1 MLMRQTSSIMGLVI
15 LSVIGSFLAGWHA
28 RDALAERGPS
38 AAGAVNS
45 APSFVAAAPAKS
57 TSQPRTGD
65 LDACHAERDQL
76 RGELEAARH
85 AVGVTPRC
93 DAMAESTGVS
103 DEAFAM
109 FRDNIFE
116 ASEAIGYEGE
126 VQFDCQEFPC
136 IAMFEADFDTAPL
149 ERALTD
155 IYGGGVDVMTLR
167 HTSVGPG
174 GSHKMRFAAV
184 VPRDQADERT
194 SRRFEERAWQSLI
207 EAHLVPREP
216 RER

>member
-1 MLMRQTSSIMGLVI
+1 MRQTSSIIGLVI

-28 RDALAERGPS
+28 RGAFAERGPS
-38 AAGAVNS
+38 AVNS
-45 APSFVAAAPAKS
+45 ARGSEAAAPAKS

-65 LDACHAERDQL
+65 LDACHAEREAL

-85 AVGVTPRC
+85 AVGAAPRC
-93 DAMAESTGVS
+93 QAAMAESTVVS
-103 DEAFAM
+103 DDAFAM

-116 ASEAIGYEGE
+116 AAEAIGHEGE
-126 VQFDCQEFPC
+126 VHFDCQEFPC
-136 IAMFEADFDTAPL
+136 IAMFDADFDTEPL
-149 ERALTD
+149 KRSLEQL
-155 IYGGGVDVMTLR
+155 YGGGVDVMTRR

-174 GSHKMRFAAV
+174 GSKKLRFAAV

-194 SRRFEERAWQSLI
+194 SKRFEERVWSLI

-216 RER
+216 SER